1 MTDAGVDTAPPQPAA
16 PQFNTG
22 GEIPSFLSNY
32 SIDYLVAHI
41 DRVQGA
47 SMQLF
52 DAVLNAGRDDEVMVV
67 DLEAARTCV
76 WFISVWDGVSEVDVA
91 TCVTIIK
98 FINRLFT
105 RSVDPDFMTSD
116 EQTAFSQ
123 LLTLSDSFNAVFGD
137 GDVAEG
143 DVVDNYLIHETNRR
157 IRVPCDVDG
166 GRRELGAIAIAFTG
180 ALQMLKALLV
190 PKDNQR
196 SDVSYRQLRLLTSQ
210 QKGAGSGIDW
220 SDGDM

>member
-1 MTDAGVDTAPPQPAA
+1 MA
-16 PQFNTG
+16 
-22 GEIPSFLSNY
+22 FLHTQ
-32 SIDYLVAHI
+32 SINYLVTHI

-47 SMQLF
+47 SVQLV
-52 DAVLNAGRDDEVMVV
+52 DAVLNAGRNDEVMVV

-76 WFISVWDGVSEVDVA
+76 WFISVWDGVSEVDAA
-91 TCVTIIK
+91 TCITIIK
-98 FINRLFT
+98 FINCLFT
-105 RSVDPDFMTSD
+105 RSMDTDFMTSD

-137 GDVAEG
+137 EDLAK
-143 DVVDNYLIHETNRR
+143 DAVVDNYLIHETNRR
-157 IRVPCDVDG
+157 IRVPCEVDG

-196 SDVSYRQLRLLTSQ
+196 SDVSYRQSRLITSQ